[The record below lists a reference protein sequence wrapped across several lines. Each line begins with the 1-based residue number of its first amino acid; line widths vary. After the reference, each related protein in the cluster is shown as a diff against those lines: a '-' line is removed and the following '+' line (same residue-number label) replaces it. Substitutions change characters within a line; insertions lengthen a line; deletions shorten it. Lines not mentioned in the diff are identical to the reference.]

1 MAMSSFL
8 KSLGHTG
15 LHRPR
20 LLGSA
25 AIGIAIWL
33 LLLLTPWG
41 WSTRALVA
49 WNCGV
54 WPYLLSMGS
63 LMLRCPAP
71 RVKAM
76 AQQENASSASLLLV
90 MSAAAVL
97 SLVAIVAQLARFR
110 HGVEGTLVGIGLP
123 VITVVGSWFLL
134 GVVYT
139 FHYAHMFY
147 ATQSDKRPLH
157 FPEGLELPSFHDF
170 LYFSFTIGAAVQ
182 TSDVTVLS
190 TPMRDAVLAH
200 SVLSFFFNVA
210 VIGLSINIAAGLVG
224 TH

>member
-1 MAMSSFL
+1 MSSFS
-8 KSLGHTG
+8 KSLRHAG

-25 AIGIAIWL
+25 AIGLSVWL
-33 LLLLTPWG
+33 LLLLTSWG
-41 WSTRALVA
+41 ASTRALVA

-54 WPYLLSMGS
+54 WPYLMSMGN
-63 LMLRCPAP
+63 LMLRCPGP

-76 AQQENASSASLLLV
+76 AEQENASSASLLLV
-90 MSAAAVL
+90 MSSAAVL
-97 SLVAIVAQLARFR
+97 SLFAIVAQLARYR
-110 HGVEGTLVGIGLP
+110 HGVEGTFIGIGLP

-147 ATQSDKRPLH
+147 KAPDDKRPLH
-157 FPEGLELPSFHDF
+157 FPEGLALPSFRDF
-170 LYFSFTIGAAVQ
+170 LYFSFTIAAAVQ
-182 TSDVTVLS
+182 TSDVSVLS
-190 TPMRDAVLAH
+190 TRMRDAVLAQ

-210 VIGLSINIAAGLVG
+210 VLGLSINIAAGLVG
-224 TH
+224 AH